1 MEDTSA
7 PATGAELV
15 SGIALVESQP
25 LEQRAEGYATLY
37 DELRKRLESDDIA
50 TGA

>member
-1 MEDTSA
+1 MDESSA
-7 PATGAELV
+7 PANNGELV
-15 SGIALVESQP
+15 SGLALVESQP

-37 DELRKRLESDDIA
+37 DELRRRLESDDIS